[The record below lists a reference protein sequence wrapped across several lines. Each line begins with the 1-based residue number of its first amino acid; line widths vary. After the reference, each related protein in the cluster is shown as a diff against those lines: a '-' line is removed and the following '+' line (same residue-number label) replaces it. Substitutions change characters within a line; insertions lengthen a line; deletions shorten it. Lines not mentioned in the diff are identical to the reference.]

1 MFQIKEQVKTPEEE
15 LSKEKIGN
23 LPKKEF
29 GVMIVKMIEE
39 VGRRMNAQNEKLEV
53 FNRELENIKNKQW
66 WKIQ

>member
-29 GVMIVKMIEE
+29 GVMIVKMIKE

-53 FNRELENIKNKQW
+53 FNRELENIKNKQ
-66 WKIQ
+66 